1 MTMTS
6 QKHRSATRID
16 PVPDDLESA
25 RAKLVYIYLDAA
37 DGATVDELGE
47 ILAMK
52 KINILSVL
60 NSLSSAGYV
69 DRTGSEYVVAH

>member
-1 MTMTS
+1 MNS
-6 QKHRSATRID
+6 QKHRPRTAID

-25 RAKLVYIYLDAA
+25 RAKLVYLYLDVSG
-37 DGATVDELGE
+37 GATIDELGE

-69 DRTGSEYVVAH
+69 EQAESAYVVTN

>member
-6 QKHRSATRID
+6 QKHRSATKID
-16 PVPDDLESA
+16 PVPEGLESA
-25 RAKLVYIYLDAA
+25 RAKLVYIYLDATG
-37 DGATVDELGE
+37 GATVEELGE

-60 NSLSSAGYV
+60 NSLSSTGYV
-69 DRTGSEYVVAH
+69 DRMGDEFVVTN

>member
-1 MTMTS
+1 MTS
-6 QKHRSATRID
+6 QKHRPARRVD
-16 PVPDDLESA
+16 PVPDGLESA
-25 RAKLVYIYLDAA
+25 RAKLVYVYLEAA
-37 DGATVDELGE
+37 DGATVEELAE

-69 DRTGSEYVVAH
+69 ERTRSEYIVTN

>member
-1 MTMTS
+1 MAS
-6 QKHRSATRID
+6 QTRRRARID

-25 RAKLVYIYLDAA
+25 HAKLVYIYLEVAE
-37 DGATVDELGE
+37 GATIEELGE

-69 DRTGSEYVVAH
+69 EQAESEYVLAN

>member
-1 MTMTS
+1 MSS
-6 QKHRSATRID
+6 QQHRSATQID

-25 RAKLVYIYLDAA
+25 QAKLVYIYLDVVE
-37 DGATVDELGE
+37 GATVDELEE

-52 KINILSVL
+52 KINILSIL

-69 DRTGSEYVVAH
+69 ERTGSEYAAN

>member
-1 MTMTS
+1 MGS
-6 QKHRSATRID
+6 QQHRPAMQID
-16 PVPDDLESA
+16 PVPDGLESA
-25 RAKLVYIYLDAA
+25 QAKLVYIYLDVAE
-37 DGATVDELGE
+37 GATVDELGE

-69 DRTGSEYVVAH
+69 ERTGSGYVAN

>member
-1 MTMTS
+1 MTS
-6 QKHRSATRID
+6 QKHRSATKIE
-16 PVPDDLESA
+16 PVPQGLESA

-37 DGATVDELGE
+37 DGATAEELGE

-60 NSLSSAGYV
+60 NSLSGAGHV
-69 DRTGSEYVVAH
+69 HRTGDEYVITN

>member
-1 MTMTS
+1 MTS
-6 QKHRSATRID
+6 QKPHPTTRID

-37 DGATVDELGE
+37 DGATAEELGE

-69 DRTGSEYVVAH
+69 ERLDAEYVVAN

>member
-6 QKHRSATRID
+6 QKHRSATKID
-16 PVPDDLESA
+16 PVPEGLESA
-25 RAKLVYIYLDAA
+25 RAKLVYIYLDVAG
-37 DGATVDELGE
+37 GATVEELGE

-60 NSLSSAGYV
+60 NSLSSTGYV
-69 DRTGSEYVVAH
+69 DRMGDEFVVTN

>member
-1 MTMTS
+1 MSS
-6 QKHRSATRID
+6 QKQRPDTRID

-25 RAKLVYIYLDAA
+25 SAKLVYLYLEAA
-37 DGATVDELGE
+37 DGATIDELGE

-52 KINILSVL
+52 KIDVLSVL

-69 DRTGSEYVVAH
+69 EQADSEYVVAN